1 MTAPL
6 DRFWTMLVYAKSRS
20 DKLAEALCL
29 LVIEGGK
36 LGELERR
43 EVIGVDGERRD
54 IRLPPAIWFERLAAA
69 AETGAFERLEVKQI
83 VERILLPPDQAQ
95 SPSG

>member
-6 DRFWTMLVYAKSRS
+6 DRFWAMLVHAKSRS

-29 LVIEGGK
+29 LVIEGAK

-43 EVIGVDGERRD
+43 EVIGVDGERRE
-54 IRLPPAIWFERLAAA
+54 IKLPPGIWFDRLAAA
-69 AETGAFERLEVKQI
+69 AEAGAFERLEVKQI
-83 VERILLPPDQAQ
+83 VERILVPRDDAQ
-95 SPSG
+95 SRSG